1 MLRTAIIF
9 IGRPDEGSPLLD
21 SQDVHD
27 DPSPVPS
34 HGLHVKR
41 NLGTKRQV
49 TTPLASYDWIDLGAD
64 GGYDRLAQTLDAEF
78 DPPGIVRHLQAQLT
92 TAATGVLVE
101 HGYVDK
107 DYRSTFYNFYAKK
120 GRLYRPDCV
129 RLHFFDETVWYDEA
143 YSTIVC
149 RDGQPRD
156 HYFGYI
162 VLRPTIVDTLGRS
175 LLSPDIRI
183 GARGRAI
190 QSAHIVNL
198 LGHRLP
204 VWGFPSMAQHVD
216 IAVCAHVSC
225 WAILRYYSETFPRHR
240 EYLIHDIT
248 KLAAPF
254 DPGGLLPSRGFD
266 VLQAERVF
274 QAAGCFPL
282 LVGRPDRSSNSAF
295 FTQLLAYLESGFPL
309 FVEIRGEAHAVV
321 VVGHN
326 WKQLAVSPPPDS
338 TSHAWTQV
346 ETLMAVDDNMLPY
359 ATVPLESNGAATS
372 SPAYSADSFTSF
384 IVALPEKIYYPADA
398 VEMHCRRIRRTL
410 ERWRASDEEPLEL
423 QRYFI
428 TTIARLREHARDYQS
443 YLGDSLVGLIM
454 RLDTAQFVWVVEY
467 GSVRQW
473 NDGVV
478 AARAI
483 VDATAS
489 PRDPVPLWLLHDEEV
504 AHVFDRSSAEMNPIS
519 IRLHRTGLGPLPR
532 IELNLRPVVPSRTA
546 TGHSAGTSRPGGGLN
561 EQKTQGLSAE
571 MHASDSGPKDVR

>member
-1 MLRTAIIF
+1 MT
-9 IGRPDEGSPLLD
+9 SM
-21 SQDVHD
+21 
-27 DPSPVPS
+27 
-34 HGLHVKR
+34 
-41 NLGTKRQV
+41 
-49 TTPLASYDWIDLGAD
+49 ASYDWIDLGAD
-64 GGYDRLAQTLDAEF
+64 DGYDRLAQTLDPEF
-78 DPPGIVRHLQAQLT
+78 DPSGIVQHLQAQLT
-92 TAATGVLVE
+92 TAAKGALVE

-120 GRLYRPDCV
+120 ARVYRPDCV

-143 YSTIVC
+143 STNIVC
-149 RDGQPRD
+149 RDGQLRD

-162 VLRPTIVDTLGRS
+162 VLRPTIVATLGRS
-175 LLSPDIRI
+175 LLSPDIRT

-190 QSAHIVNL
+190 QSDHIVNL
-198 LGHRLP
+198 LGHRLR

-225 WAILRYYSETFPRHR
+225 WAILRYYSETFSQHR

-282 LVGRPDRSSNSAF
+282 LVGRRDRSLDSPF
-295 FTQLLAYLESGFPL
+295 FEQLLAYLESGFPL
-309 FVEIRGEAHAVV
+309 FVELLGELHAVV

-326 WKQLAVSPPPDS
+326 WKRLAASSAPDS
-338 TSHAWTQV
+338 TAHAWTQV
-346 ETLMAVDDNMLPY
+346 ETLLAVDDNMLPY
-359 ATVPLESNGAATS
+359 ATVPLEPSSTSS
-372 SPAYSADSFTSF
+372 SPAYSANSFTSF
-384 IVALPEKIYYPADA
+384 IVALPEKIYYPADPVA
-398 VEMHCRRIRRTL
+398 VHCRRIRRTL
-410 ERWRASDEEPLEL
+410 ERWRGSDEEPLEL
-423 QRYFI
+423 HRYFI
-428 TTIARLREHARDYQS
+428 TTIAKLREHARDYQS

-483 VDATAS
+483 MDATAS
-489 PRDPVPLWLLHDEEV
+489 PHDPMPLWLLHDEEV
-504 AHVFDRSSAEMNPIS
+504 AHVFDRSSAQMNRTS
-519 IRLHRTGLGPLPR
+519 IRLQRTGLGPLPR

-546 TGHSAGTSRPGGGLN
+546 TDHSAGTSRPGGG
-561 EQKTQGLSAE
+561 Q
-571 MHASDSGPKDVR
+571 

>member
-1 MLRTAIIF
+1 M
-9 IGRPDEGSPLLD
+9 
-21 SQDVHD
+21 
-27 DPSPVPS
+27 
-34 HGLHVKR
+34 
-41 NLGTKRQV
+41 
-49 TTPLASYDWIDLGAD
+49 ASYDWIDLSTP
-64 GGYDRLAQTLDAEF
+64 GGYDRLRQTLDPEF
-78 DPPGIVRHLQAQLT
+78 GPVGIVRHLEGQLT
-92 TAATGVLVE
+92 TAAKGVLVE

-129 RLHFFDETVWYDEA
+129 RLHFFDESVGYDEA
-143 YSTIVC
+143 RSNIVC
-149 RDGQPRD
+149 HDGQPSD

-162 VLRPTIVDTLGRS
+162 VLRPTIVATLGRS
-175 LLSPDIRI
+175 LLSPDIRK

-190 QSAHIVNL
+190 QSAHVVNL
-198 LGHRLP
+198 LGHRLG

-225 WAILRYYSETFPRHR
+225 WAILRYYSETFSQHR

-248 KLAAPF
+248 KLVAPF
-254 DPGGLLPSRGFD
+254 DPGGLIPSRGFD

-282 LVGRPDRSSNSAF
+282 LVGRPDRSPNSPF

-309 FVEIRGEAHAVV
+309 FVELRGEAHAVV

-326 WKQLAVSPPPDS
+326 WKQLALSPPHVS

-359 ATVPLESNGAATS
+359 ATVPLELSGAPTS
-372 SPAYSADSFTSF
+372 SPAYSVDAFTAF

-398 VEMHCRRIRRTL
+398 VEKHSRRIRRTL
-410 ERWRASDEEPLEL
+410 ERWRTPDEEPLEL
-423 QRYFI
+423 ERYFI

-443 YLGDSLVGLIM
+443 YLGDSLVGLLM

-489 PRDPVPLWLLHDEEV
+489 PQDPMPLWLLHDEEA
-504 AHVFDRSSAEMNPIS
+504 AHVFDRSSAEMNRTS

-546 TGHSAGTSRPGGGLN
+546 TGHGAGTSRPGGG
-561 EQKTQGLSAE
+561 
-571 MHASDSGPKDVR
+571 